1 LIDIRRRSCLAAT
14 LLAQTPSF
22 RVATRLVQVNV
33 IVTDHRG
40 DPVTGLTKDTF
51 EIFDR
56 GRPQKLI
63 FFSE

>member
-1 LIDIRRRSCLAAT
+1 M
-14 LLAQTPSF
+14 
-22 RVATRLVQVNV
+22 ATRLVQVNV